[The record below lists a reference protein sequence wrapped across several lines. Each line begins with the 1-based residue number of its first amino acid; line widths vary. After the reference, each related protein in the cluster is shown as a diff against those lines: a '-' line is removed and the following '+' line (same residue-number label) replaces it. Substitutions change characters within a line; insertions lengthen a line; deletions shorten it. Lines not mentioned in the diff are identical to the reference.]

1 MLSTQKVVVIISILK
16 VLFITDKHI
25 SYIITI

>member
-16 VLFITDKHI
+16 VLFITDKHV